1 MLLSMDEFRAFEPKK
16 TTYALFGWPLGHT
29 MSPELH
35 AQLFEAAGQDA
46 DYIGVAVPPED
57 LPEAFEL
64 AKRKL
69 GGINCTIPHK
79 KAVIPLLDEID
90 TAARDLHSV
99 NTVRFADGKATGFN
113 TDILGFAESLNRDGV
128 SLQGKKVL
136 LLGYGGAASVMAYHC
151 VTQGAYLTITGRN
164 LEKAEALQKQLT
176 DAVPGARISVFSRR
190 HIPRDIHIVLNSTPV
205 GMYPK
210 ENAAPLHYLPHK
222 TEYVF
227 DAIYNPPVTST
238 MKLANPRKTKTRDGL
253 FMLVM
258 QAAHAQ
264 TIWTGVTF
272 EPQECETIL
281 RRTYGKMAVKR
292 LHEKH
297 GKKNLVLCGFMG
309 SGKTTIGRKL
319 ARLTGLEF
327 IDADI
332 YLEAKEG
339 KKISEIFVR
348 ALGGGSVLR
357 PENVAAVKETGL
369 LILLDTPFYRIMKN
383 LSYSTNRPLL
393 DKPDKQAET
402 RRLYNARKVLYHRV
416 ADIAVRSPR
425 LSEVLEKVVKS
436 V

>member
-35 AQLFEAAGQDA
+35 AQLFEASGQDA

-210 ENAAPLHYLPHK
+210 
-222 TEYVF
+222 
-227 DAIYNPPVTST
+227 
-238 MKLANPRKTKTRDGL
+238 
-253 FMLVM
+253 
-258 QAAHAQ
+258 
-264 TIWTGVTF
+264 
-272 EPQECETIL
+272 
-281 RRTYGKMAVKR
+281 
-292 LHEKH
+292 
-297 GKKNLVLCGFMG
+297 
-309 SGKTTIGRKL
+309 
-319 ARLTGLEF
+319 
-327 IDADI
+327 
-332 YLEAKEG
+332 
-339 KKISEIFVR
+339 
-348 ALGGGSVLR
+348 
-357 PENVAAVKETGL
+357 
-369 LILLDTPFYRIMKN
+369 
-383 LSYSTNRPLL
+383 
-393 DKPDKQAET
+393 
-402 RRLYNARKVLYHRV
+402 
-416 ADIAVRSPR
+416 
-425 LSEVLEKVVKS
+425 
-436 V
+436 